1 MAKFVFTE
9 SQMDKIQKNL
19 INESIIDTQRY
30 SVDCVF
36 EFNYYGLTFKGNE
49 IDDILSD
56 IKNEVSFFIDMDIR
70 SWGVKNIS
78 ILGFS
83 GPKSL
88 DLEISYYQPTE
99 EDEFNSVRETIEVPL
114 DWENVEINEENGSG
128 MVTMDRN
135 VTVNLMQTEDGGIA
149 VKNIELTVYTL

>member
-9 SQMDKIQKNL
+9 SQMDKIQNRL
-19 INESIIDTQRY
+19 IKESAIDTERY

-49 IDDILSD
+49 IDDILSGVQS
-56 IKNEVSFFIDMDIR
+56 KVSFLIDMDIR
-70 SWGVKNIS
+70 SWGVKDIS
-78 ILGFS
+78 IFGFS
-83 GPKSL
+83 GPETME
-88 DLEISYYQPTE
+88 LEISYYQSTD
-99 EDEFNSVRETIEVPL
+99 EDEFNTVEEVVEVPL
-114 DWENVEINEENGSG
+114 NWENVEINEEKGSG
-128 MVTMDRN
+128 MVTVDRD

>member
-9 SQMDKIQKNL
+9 GQMDKIQNKL
-19 INESIIDTQRY
+19 INESITYTEKY
-30 SVDCVF
+30 SVECVF

-49 IDDILSD
+49 IDDILSG
-56 IKNEVSFFIDMDIR
+56 IKSEVSFLIDMDIR
-70 SWGVKNIS
+70 HWGIKDIS

-83 GPKSL
+83 GPESL

-99 EDEFNSVRETIEVPL
+99 EDEFNTVQEVIEVPL
-114 DWENVEINEENGSG
+114 DWENLEINEEKGSG
-128 MVTMDRN
+128 MVTMDRD
-135 VTVNLMQTEDGGIA
+135 VTVNLMQTEDGGIV